1 MHLNYLPISFDKD
14 QFSGSILPFESHEQ
28 LRDLRK
34 HYNGTHYFHRLHLPE
49 DERSPAIDAEV
60 NDGGTAVD
68 GKQRDVICCLPYR
81 QGEAHPGTP
90 FTFHT
95 GTHFSLANALARD
108 ALLQS
113 FFAAGRTISDMR
125 PVSFVRTD
133 LNLIKTQADLFAV
146 WPEYTFDV
154 RPLAPHEGGLFS
166 GLLVDFGTRLL
177 ITKNAA
183 ELVESGLDLTDM
195 YLQVA
200 QDNPDLYIDARFA
213 RRLLGRVTR
222 NDSRT
227 AFLTDS
233 DQPVANLE
241 ECYVEPSLANLE
253 RIARARL
260 GRQYEGFWTSLQ
272 TEVFSVTGAA
282 QQRERLVKMG
292 DWLEKQG
299 ALPCCDGL
307 RVRISRQLYECP
319 PGSDVGTYRTFRTPN
334 CVLRPGGTIT
344 VPWPIDRH
352 IDSNGPYDT
361 ESFPEKRVRIAVL
374 CPEEYRGEMD
384 QFLALLRDGVRS
396 SKETAPFRQGLLRKY
411 RLNSCDWNYYA
422 VKLGNSLDASYRSAA
437 LQALQDSNQASLVVI
452 KEQYEQLPDAE
463 NPYYSAKAVFLSQ
476 GVTVQAVKIETAR
489 KQNAYILNN
498 IALAVYGKLGG
509 VPWVLSSAPGLVH
522 EIVVGIGSARL
533 GKDRRGPNER
543 VIGITTV
550 FSGDGNY
557 LLANSTKE
565 VASDQYLPALLAS
578 LRENVEE
585 LKSRYN
591 WRPKDRVRFIFH
603 QSFKKYK
610 DIEAE
615 AVKQFVATLS
625 EFQVEYAFVHVSTS
639 HRWKLFDPQSKGA
652 CYRQD
657 RLKGK
662 GVPARGI
669 YVPLGPHAALVTLT
683 GPTQLKTELQGCPR
697 PMLVSIHPDS
707 TFQSLDYI
715 AQQVFHLT
723 FMSWRSFT
731 PATTPV
737 SIGYSNRIVD
747 LLGHLRPIKNW
758 NPETLSTKLRER
770 PWFL

>member
-1 MHLNYLPISFDKD
+1 
-14 QFSGSILPFESHEQ
+14 
-28 LRDLRK
+28 
-34 HYNGTHYFHRLHLPE
+34 
-49 DERSPAIDAEV
+49 
-60 NDGGTAVD
+60 
-68 GKQRDVICCLPYR
+68 
-81 QGEAHPGTP
+81 
-90 FTFHT
+90 
-95 GTHFSLANALARD
+95 
-108 ALLQS
+108 
-113 FFAAGRTISDMR
+113 
-125 PVSFVRTD
+125 VSFVRTD

-195 YLQVA
+195 YLQAA

-222 NDSRT
+222 TDSRT
-227 AFLTDS
+227 VSLTDS
-233 DQPVANLE
+233 DRPIANLK

-260 GRQYEGFWTSLQ
+260 GRQYEGFWTSVQ
-272 TEVFSVTGAA
+272 AEVFSVTGAA
-282 QQRERLVKMG
+282 QQHERLVKMG

-299 ALPCCDGL
+299 ALPCCHGL

-319 PGSDVGTYRTFRTPN
+319 PGSDVATYRTFRTPN

-361 ESFPEKRVRIAVL
+361 ESFPDKRVRIAVL
-374 CPEEYRGEMD
+374 CPEEYRGEID
-384 QFLALLRDGVRS
+384 QFLAHLRDGVRS
-396 SKETAPFRQGLLRKY
+396 SKDTAPFRQGLLRKY

-422 VKLGNSLDASYRSAA
+422 VKLGNSLDASYRAAA
-437 LQALQDSNQASLVVI
+437 LLALQDSNQAALVVI

-498 IALAVYGKLGG
+498 IALALYAKLGG

-557 LLANSTKE
+557 LLATSTKE

-615 AVKQFVATLS
+615 AVKQFVATLN
-625 EFQVEYAFVHVSTS
+625 EFEVEYAFVHVSTS
-639 HRWKLFDPQSKGA
+639 HGWKLLDPQSKGA
-652 CYRQD
+652 SYRQD
-657 RLKGK
+657 RLKRK

-770 PWFL
+770 RWFL